1 MRRSGALLVAVLAV
15 LVSGCGSSSRSVLDQ
30 GVALGLGRKLHRIG
44 PAEASADARSSQ
56 VEWIGMLRAAASRN
70 PRRRFP
76 SPPRR
81 LLVARLDRAAALFG
95 FRVETVTLRRPLQ
108 LAPQIVSRHYLA
120 LAHALP
126 QILDRIDPP
135 PRSNNRAYEGIFIE
149 AVDERH
155 VPFVIVFDSLR
166 GQIAGGQ
173 AGGQWARSEPLFP
186 YAHG

>member
-1 MRRSGALLVAVLAV
+1 
-15 LVSGCGSSSRSVLDQ
+15 
-30 GVALGLGRKLHRIG
+30 
-44 PAEASADARSSQ
+44 
-56 VEWIGMLRAAASRN
+56 MLRTAALRN

-76 SPPRR
+76 SPARR
-81 LLVARLDRAAALFG
+81 VLLARLDRAAAQFG
-95 FRVETVTLRRPLQ
+95 FRVETVTLRRPLH
-108 LAPQIVSRHYLA
+108 LAPQIVIESRHYLA
-120 LAHALP
+120 LGHALP
-126 QILDRIDPP
+126 QILYWIDPP

-166 GQIAGGQ
+166 GQV